1 MSTCIRNGVTYGRHW
16 YDDDNVCQQC
26 GHLSPWAKEQLL
38 KREAALKPTTSDT
51 NNGSTITE
59 LINIVETVD
68 VGSKKYD
75 DGTMDDWK

>member
-38 KREAALKPTTSDT
+38 KRQLDKK
-51 NNGSTITE
+51 
-59 LINIVETVD
+59 INEVLETVD
-68 VGSKKYD
+68 NVMSEKR
-75 DGTMDDWK
+75 T